1 MYSLNRGSLEK
12 LFPSTCVSCFVI
24 LSHELNLPAILFLFL
39 LLIFFF
45 FNDSYFL
52 IPVGFGILI
61 FFIIFFL
68 QGLVCCAPLNP

>member
-45 FNDSYFL
+45 FFYDYYFL
-52 IPVGFGILI
+52 IPVGFGIFI
-61 FFIIFFL
+61 FF
-68 QGLVCCAPLNP
+68 

>member
-39 LLIFFF
+39 LLIFFY
-45 FNDSYFL
+45 DYYFL
-52 IPVGFGILI
+52 IPLGFFLYFFKI
-61 FFIIFFL
+61 FFLL

>member
-24 LSHELNLPAILFLFL
+24 LSHELNLSAILFLFL

-45 FNDSYFL
+45 NDYYFL
-52 IPVGFGILI
+52 IPVGFGISI
-61 FFIIFFL
+61 FF
-68 QGLVCCAPLNP
+68 